1 MMTHE
6 ECLNTHSAIRNL
18 ESAKR
23 AIVKILDPQDDDSF
37 AEDLLTLESIAKRL
51 SSYQPSK

>member
-1 MMTHE
+1 MTHK

-23 AIVKILDPQDDDSF
+23 SIVRILDPNDDDSF

-51 SSYQPSK
+51 SSYKPSK

>member
-1 MMTHE
+1 MTHK

>member
-1 MMTHE
+1 MTHK
-6 ECLNTHSAIRNL
+6 ECLNAHSAIRNL

-23 AIVKILDPQDDDSF
+23 AIIRILDPDDDSF

-51 SSYQPSK
+51 SSYKPSK